1 MLFCNT
7 ILPVGSRR
15 VGSAPSTFHSFRF
28 TPAGDNQVAVKS
40 TGTSESPWDG
50 AHSHPSDRMQS
61 EVNATKENHMSPEDS
76 KALGRRLV
84 DAINAGNLIALDEL
98 FAPGYV
104 DRNPF
109 PGATPG
115 RAGFK
120 QSLTTFRRASARFRY
135 TIEDEVAGGGQIG
148 ARLTPRGD
156 A

>member
-1 MLFCNT
+1 MLFCQT

-15 VGSAPSTFHSFRF
+15 VGSASSSLHSFRF

-50 AHSHPSDRMQS
+50 AHSYPSDRMQS

-76 KALGRRLV
+76 KVLGRRLV
-84 DAINAGNLIALDEL
+84 APINAGNLIALDEL

-109 PGATPG
+109 PGATPD

-120 QSLTTFRRASARFRY
+120 QSLTTFRAAFPDFRY
-135 TIEDEVAGGGQIG
+135 TIADTVAVAGY
-148 ARLTPRGD
+148 
-156 A
+156 

>member
-61 EVNATKENHMSPEDS
+61 EVNATKENYMSPEDS

-84 DAINAGNLIALDEL
+84 DAINAGNLTVLDEL
-98 FAPGYV
+98 FAPAAV

-109 PGATPG
+109 PGATPD
-115 RAGFK
+115 RAGYQ
-120 QSLTTFRRASARFRY
+120 QSLTTFRVAFPDFRY
-135 TIEDEVAGGGQIG
+135 TIEDEVAGGGR
-148 ARLTPRGD
+148 AAPRLPRRG
-156 A
+156 